1 MQHTHTMKRLLTLL
15 AIAALPLSACSDD
28 TATHDIGSGAY
39 DSMVSDQATNDTQ
52 ADAAPSDT
60 GKTTDASGQDQGSA
74 PEQGA
79 ADLAGKDSIP
89 NASTCASP
97 ASPEPTGAAKI
108 VACVST
114 TAKVNQCQASTFC
127 GAGWH
132 LCTASEYQKEFKAA
146 PLPTTVTA
154 NVWLAGCVR
163 DGAGA
168 TAPAD
173 HVCSKCDG
181 SKGSKVPIAESC
193 TNGLVIETSNL
204 YAGVRSGA
212 ACVHLGNIND
222 GTTSAYW
229 NMWPSNQTMAGAL
242 CCQ

>member
-15 AIAALPLSACSDD
+15 AIATLPLSACSDD
-28 TATHDIGSGAY
+28 TTPQSPDIACAC
-39 DSMVSDQATNDTQ
+39 DSMPRDQATNDTQ
-52 ADAAPSDT
+52 ADAAPLDA
-60 GKTTDASGQDQGSA
+60 GQVTDASGQD
-74 PEQGA
+74 QGA
-79 ADLAGKDSIP
+79 ADLAGKDTAPSGP
-89 NASTCASP
+89 ACASP
-97 ASPEPTGAAKI
+97 ASPEATGVAKI

-114 TAKVNQCQASTFC
+114 TSKVNQCQASTFC

-154 NVWLAGCVR
+154 NVWIAGCVR

-173 HVCSKCDG
+173 NVCSKCDG

-193 TNGLVIETSNL
+193 TNGLVVETSNL

-229 NMWPSNQTMAGAL
+229 NMWPTKQTMAGAL